1 MGKARD
7 HFKRIR
13 DTKETFHEWMDTF
26 KDRNDMDLTE
36 EEDIKKSWHEYT
48 ERLSKKDLFFFSI
61 STTHILFIYF
71 FPFIFICWRLI
82 TLQYCSVF
90 CHTLT

>member
-36 EEDIKKSWHEYT
+36 EEDTKKRWHEYT
-48 ERLSKKDLFFFSI
+48 ERLFKKDLFFFI
-61 STTHILFIYF
+61 STTHILFF
-71 FPFIFICWRLI
+71 FHLFLF
-82 TLQYCSVF
+82 VGG
-90 CHTLT
+90 